1 MDDVHDGGDKI
12 IVNKKNPVTEF
23 DIAPYEDVMN
33 DFVEHVL
40 TQDNVTEKDIEKAL
54 TDKKMLNK
62 WVDSFMGGGDGRCM
76 ALTLKQRNE
85 IENAR
90 NWCEKEL
97 ESGEESS
104 MLGKREREDDP
115 CKRLVKKSVTQT
127 QSQNVSSNC
136 YTDTIWKMW
145 KTLHKMQ

>member
-1 MDDVHDGGDKI
+1 
-12 IVNKKNPVTEF
+12 
-23 DIAPYEDVMN
+23 
-33 DFVEHVL
+33 
-40 TQDNVTEKDIEKAL
+40 
-54 TDKKMLNK
+54 
-62 WVDSFMGGGDGRCM
+62 M

-115 CKRLVKKSVTQT
+115 CERLVKKSVTQT

-136 YTDTIWKMW
+136 YTDTAIRNTFENMFVDG
-145 KTLHKMQ
+145 TQTQNVCSNCYTDTDM